1 MVEKIKNEPVLITA
15 LVQALLILAVNFG
28 LHLSHAQEGA
38 ILGATGAVLAF
49 VARSQVTPSSKVH
62 TTNEQFYGKQ

>member
-1 MVEKIKNEPVLITA
+1 MVEKIKNEPVLVTA
-15 LVQALLILAVNFG
+15 LVQAVLVLAVSFG
-28 LHLSHAQEGA
+28 VHLSEGQSAA
-38 ILGATGAVLAF
+38 ILGITGAVLAF

>member
-1 MVEKIKNEPVLITA
+1 MLVTA

-38 ILGATGAVLAF
+38 ILGVTGAVLAF

-62 TTNEQFYGKQ
+62 TTNE